1 MSRKITISTYKDN
14 THWSVEVED
23 KYGKLHHVGYYKVL
37 TPQLEDEISKKAEVI
52 WANEVKPDEKAKIE
66 ARAIKEMIDIGPK
79 FYDNMGNSRDG
90 LD

>member
-1 MSRKITISTYKDN
+1 MSRKITISKYKDN

-23 KYGKLHHVGYYKVL
+23 KYGKLHHVGYSSIL
-37 TPQLEDEISKKAEVI
+37 TPQFEFEVENKAKII
-52 WANEVKPDEKAKIE
+52 WANEVEPDEKAEIE
-66 ARAIKEMIDIGPK
+66 AKAIKEMIDIGPK